1 VQLYVLVGVVLTSA
15 SVKGTSNSYYYHYDE
30 NYTFN
35 YLGTQHGIGLEFRL
49 SKNIALN
56 ADVRLVVG
64 GCIGGDC
71 DGMFG
76 SLSARGG
83 ATFYW

>member
-15 SVKGTSNSYYYHYDE
+15 KVTGTYSSSYAHYDE
-30 NYTFN
+30 DYTFN
-35 YLGTQHGIGLEFRL
+35 YFGTQHGIGLEFRL

-56 ADVRLVVG
+56 ADIRGVLRT
-64 GCIGGDC
+64 CIGGDC
-71 DGMFG
+71 DGTSG
-76 SLSARGG
+76 TVSIRGG